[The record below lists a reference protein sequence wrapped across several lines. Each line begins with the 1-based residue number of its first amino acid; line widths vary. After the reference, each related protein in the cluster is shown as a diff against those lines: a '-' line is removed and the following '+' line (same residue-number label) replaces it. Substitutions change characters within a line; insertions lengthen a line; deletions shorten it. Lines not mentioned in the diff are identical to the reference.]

1 MRGRQQVYPTN
12 ECAPNRAL
20 WTREIGADMPIFRGR
35 EWAYREYAQR
45 SQRGRG
51 MSRGPGG

>member
-20 WTREIGADMPIFRGR
+20 WTREIGADMPIFRDR